1 MFNHVKDQYIT
12 MSTLLILGSWLLSSW
27 EIHEQFNNESSLTW
41 HPSILRDK
49 ILLNNYHSERSRDGR
64 KEFRTARLHGQ
75 GESSGAK
82 NIIPEKNMEYLR
94 FSNYLHFCES
104 DGYLLHS
111 KEQIILFG

>member
-1 MFNHVKDQYIT
+1 MNRV
-12 MSTLLILGSWLLSSW
+12 
-27 EIHEQFNNESSLTW
+27 W
-41 HPSILRDK
+41 HSSILRDK
-49 ILLNNYHSERSRDGR
+49 ILLNYDHSERSWDGR
-64 KEFRTARLHGQ
+64 KEGRTARLHGQ
-75 GESSGAK
+75 GESSGVK

>member
-1 MFNHVKDQYIT
+1 MFNHVKDQYVTI
-12 MSTLLILGSWLLSSW
+12 STLLILGSWLLSSW
-27 EIHEQFNNESSLTW
+27 EIYEQFNNESSLTLKY
-41 HPSILRDK
+41 LRDK
-49 ILLNNYHSERSRDGR
+49 ILLNYDHSERSWDGR
-64 KEFRTARLHGQ
+64 KEGRTARLHGQ
-75 GESSGAK
+75 GESSGVN